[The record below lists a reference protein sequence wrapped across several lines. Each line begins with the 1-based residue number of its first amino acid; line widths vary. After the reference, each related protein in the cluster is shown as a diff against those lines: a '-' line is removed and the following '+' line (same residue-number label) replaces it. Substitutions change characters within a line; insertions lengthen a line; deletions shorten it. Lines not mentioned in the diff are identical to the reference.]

1 MRSAFS
7 LENGVRLMFETTLNT
22 ITVYYCDEL
31 WKPVKEFAQMELTG
45 SEEEYHRNIRY
56 SHRKV
61 ILVEQQSTS
70 L

>member
-7 LENGVRLMFETTLNT
+7 LENGVRLMFETTPDT
-22 ITVYYCDEL
+22 ITIYYCDEL

-45 SEEEYHRNIRY
+45 SEEAYHRNIRY

-61 ILVEQQSTS
+61 LFEEQQSTS
-70 L
+70 I